1 MRESLLC
8 RCSAGLSRRRFA
20 LARLAVAQSAE
31 AAGLRIAGLKAPRY
45 TIVAAAVGALALLF
59 AFDPATTPFFPSCP
73 FRLLTGWSCPGC
85 GTLRAVHALLH
96 GHFGVALHDNPFV
109 LAVGFVFA
117 GATTVDR
124 VRGHRATSAVS
135 RLTSPSALLVL
146 AIAATVFA
154 VARNLPAHSFVW
166 IP

>member
-1 MRESLLC
+1 M
-8 RCSAGLSRRRFA
+8 
-20 LARLAVAQSAE
+20 RLAHP
-31 AAGLRIAGLKAPRY
+31 LT
-45 TIVAAAVGALALLF
+45 TIGALGAMVLLF
-59 AFDPATTPFFPSCP
+59 AFDPATTTFFPSCP

-109 LAVGFVFA
+109 LVTGFGFA

-124 VRGHRATSAVS
+124 VRGPLAPSAVE
-135 RLTSPSALLVL
+135 RLTSPSALVIFL
-146 AIAATVFA
+146 IAATVFT
-154 VARNLPAHSFVW
+154 VVRNLPAHSFVW

>member
-1 MRESLLC
+1 MKTFLTI
-8 RCSAGLSRRRFA
+8 AA
-20 LARLAVAQSAE
+20 L
-31 AAGLRIAGLKAPRY
+31 G
-45 TIVAAAVGALALLF
+45 TMALLF
-59 AFDPATTPFFPSCP
+59 AFDPATTAFFPSCP

-85 GTLRAVHALLH
+85 GTLRAAHALLH
-96 GHFGVALHDNPFV
+96 GHFGVALHHNPFV
-109 LAVGFVFA
+109 LAVGLVFA
-117 GATTVDR
+117 SATTIDR
-124 VRGHRATSAVS
+124 VPGRRARSAVS

>member
-1 MRESLLC
+1 M
-8 RCSAGLSRRRFA
+8 
-20 LARLAVAQSAE
+20 RLAPPLATI
-31 AAGLRIAGLKAPRY
+31 AALG
-45 TIVAAAVGALALLF
+45 AVALLY
-59 AFDPATTPFFPSCP
+59 AFDPATTAFFPSCP

-85 GTLRAVHALLH
+85 GTLRSVHALLH

-109 LAVGFVFA
+109 LAVGFLFA

-124 VRGHRATSAVS
+124 VRGPLAPSLIERW
-135 RLTSPSALLVL
+135 TSPSALVIFL
-146 AIAATVFA
+146 IAATVFT